1 MCAWFPHTLALFSR
15 LGPWYRYTVSL
26 PALTCLSI
34 SLFQWWISEA
44 GQMIRVP
51 LETTRLE
58 SWMINKQTEIYQN
71 VHTLNNQFKTDLQ
84 NSDKTRSFDP
94 IQIWIACTQIT
105 MLSFIRQTERLRRGF
120 IYQFWRSSPPASS
133 LPSFHL
139 PLLPSSSWPVWEQ
152 SWSEFSLDPCH
163 PLNPK

>member
-1 MCAWFPHTLALFSR
+1 MYFMASLQLFLIFKSDIKVNVPNTKLQHRRRSFVPACWVTETQCRKDKTRVECMCACSPHTLALFSR

-26 PALTCLSI
+26 PVFTCLSI

-58 SWMINKQTEIYQN
+58 SWMINKQTEFNQS
-71 VHTLNNQFKTDLQ
+71 VLPLNNQFKTDLQ

-94 IQIWIACTQIT
+94 I
-105 MLSFIRQTERLRRGF
+105 
-120 IYQFWRSSPPASS
+120 
-133 LPSFHL
+133 
-139 PLLPSSSWPVWEQ
+139 
-152 SWSEFSLDPCH
+152 
-163 PLNPK
+163 